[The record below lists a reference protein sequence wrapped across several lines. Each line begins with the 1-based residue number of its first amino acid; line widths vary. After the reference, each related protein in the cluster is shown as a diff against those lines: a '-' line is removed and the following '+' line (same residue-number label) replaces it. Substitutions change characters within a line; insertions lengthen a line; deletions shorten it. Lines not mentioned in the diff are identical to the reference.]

1 MQNAPGILTPSCFG
15 NPKYVTI
22 RLEAHLVTMSS
33 PSTKGVVS
41 SARANCH
48 CRYTGSLTV
57 IKGSG
62 VPASGSS
69 GIYLAIRIHCDNG
82 CARKKKKCPD
92 TNSTHES

>member
-1 MQNAPGILTPSCFG
+1 MRLLKLFKIIGKL
-15 NPKYVTI
+15 TI
-22 RLEAHLVTMSS
+22 RVF
-33 PSTKGVVS
+33 PDVVS

-57 IKGSG
+57 IKGGG